1 VNRHLTRRQA
11 HPIGLL
17 TLHRIRANSNL
28 DRVSRFALWSLVTL
42 AVSSGLPAALSQE
55 PPSATT
61 PPTSGSAS
69 NSRAIRPTLRLG
81 SQGTEVSE
89 LQSLLKLLGYYTG
102 SVDGQYQE
110 STVNAV
116 SAFQQAVQL
125 QSDGVVGTETW
136 NRLLPMAP
144 PVQQTAAAAS
154 NVIPSGTTLAPAT
167 SPQASPQP
175 APRPNFPAPTAVTPA
190 VTPAAI
196 PTPAPAPS
204 TPRPTQGYTPVT
216 PAPNPAPS
224 PAPAPAPKPQATTT
238 AVSPAASPAASSA
251 DSTEPV
257 LRRGM
262 EGDAVTRLQQRLQAI
277 GVFSGSVD
285 GVFGAETE
293 LSVQEA
299 QRNFSLEPD
308 GVVGPATWD
317 ALRP

>member
-1 VNRHLTRRQA
+1 MNRHLTRRQA

-17 TLHRIRANSNL
+17 TLHRIRANSNF

-61 PPTSGSAS
+61 PTSGTAS
-69 NSRAIRPTLRLG
+69 SSRAIRPTLRLG

-136 NRLLPMAP
+136 NRLLPTSP

-167 SPQASPQP
+167 PPQASPQP
-175 APRPNFPAPTAVTPA
+175 APRPNFPAPTAATPA

-196 PTPAPAPS
+196 PTPTPAPS

-224 PAPAPAPKPQATTT
+224 PVPAPAPKPQATTT
-238 AVSPAASPAASSA
+238 AVSPAASSA